1 MQLEDYFEFE
11 NFDTKFGP
19 VEKIRVKGHRIGI
32 EHVVGYFKEGLS
44 PETIVRDVYPSL
56 NLEKVYAT
64 ILYYEANKQKIEEY
78 IRRCDEVGEQY
89 YQEYLQQPESE
100 ALRRVKAIQAS
111 RQQQKAPPPTAQAP
125 IPRSA
130 EPSVP

>member
-11 NFDTKFGP
+11 TFETQFGLI
-19 VEKIRVKGHRIGI
+19 ERVRIKGHRIGI
-32 EHVVGYFKEGLS
+32 EHVVGYFKEGFS

-64 ILYYEANKQKIEEY
+64 LLYYEANKEKVEEY
-78 IRRCDEVGEQY
+78 IRRGDEIGDKFYE
-89 YQEYLQQPESE
+89 ESLKQPETD
-100 ALRRVKAIQAS
+100 ALRRLKALKAAR
-111 RQQQKAPPPTAQAP
+111 RQTAVPPAQSTTSSPT
-125 IPRSA
+125 